1 MVPERKQE
9 IKIVG
14 SWDSSQIVA
23 LYRAGGWWKE
33 DYDPAG
39 IPALVSGSFLFAI
52 AIDASTGVA
61 VGMGR
66 VISDGVSD
74 GYIQDL
80 VVLPEFRRCGIG
92 RRIVIALVRGCR
104 DRGLGWIGLVSQ
116 PGCEDFYSD
125 LGFVRMEGFVP
136 LLYEGDA

>member
-1 MVPERKQE
+1 MHE
-9 IKIVG
+9 IRLVDT
-14 SWDSSQIVA
+14 WDSSQIVA
-23 LYRAGGWWKE
+23 LYRTGGWWKE
-33 DYDPAG
+33 GYDPAG

-52 AIDASTGVA
+52 AIDPKTGMA

-80 VVLPEFRRCGIG
+80 VVLPDYRRCGIG
-92 RRIVIALVRGCR
+92 KQLVMALVRGCR

-116 PGCEDFYSD
+116 PGCEEFYSD
-125 LGFVRMEGFVP
+125 LGFVRMEGFIP

>member
-1 MVPERKQE
+1 MAPSHTLE
-9 IKIVG
+9 IRLVEV
-14 SWDSSQIVA
+14 WDSSQIVA

-33 DYDPAG
+33 EYNAAG
-39 IPALVSGSFLFAI
+39 IPALITGSFLFAVAVDT
-52 AIDASTGVA
+52 AINKA

-80 VVLPEFRRCGIG
+80 VVLPEYRKCGIG
-92 RRIVIALVRGCR
+92 NRIVSELIGACKK
-104 DRGLGWIGLVSQ
+104 RGLGWIGLVAQ
-116 PGCEDFYSD
+116 PGCEQFYKK
-125 LGFVRMEGFVP
+125 LGFKKMEGYVP

>member
-1 MVPERKQE
+1 MVPEHMVE
-9 IKIVG
+9 IRLVRA
-14 SWDSSQIVA
+14 WDSGQIVT

-33 DYDPAG
+33 EYEAAG

-52 AIDASTGVA
+52 AIDTTTGTA

-80 VVLPEFRRCGIG
+80 VVLPMYRRYGIG
-92 RRIVIALVRGCR
+92 RRMVTALVRACR
-104 DRGLGWIGLVSQ
+104 ERGLGWIGLVSQ
-116 PGCEDFYSD
+116 PGCEEFYSD
-125 LGFVRMEGFVP
+125 LGFKRMEGFVP
-136 LLYEGDA
+136 LLYEGDP